1 MSVILTI
8 ILPVFGLIAVGYLCG
23 RTGILARA
31 TGQGISDFAFTLGIP
46 ALLFHTVA
54 TAKFGDLSPLAV
66 WTSYF
71 GAAALTWVAAAAAT
85 TSILGRPIAD
95 GPSIAMSS
103 VFGNTAML
111 GLPLAIAT
119 FGAVAAAPAALVLSI
134 HAPALWVTGMVHS
147 AAVSDKERTTAAA
160 MAATLAGDLARNPIV
175 IAILAGALWRL
186 TGFELPLPINRL
198 VELLAQAGVPASLVA
213 LGLTL
218 VGAEVK
224 GQGPTLALISGLK
237 LVLMPLLAWALAA
250 FVFEL
255 PPLQLAVL
263 VILAAMP
270 TGGNAFLFAVKEGR
284 AVNSASGSVALG
296 TVLAALTAAVAI
308 SLLRP

>member
-8 ILPVFGLIAVGYLCG
+8 ILPVFGLIAFGYICG
-23 RTGILARA
+23 RTKILAPA
-31 TGQGISDFAFTLGIP
+31 TGQGLSDFAFTLGIP

-54 TAKFGDLSPLAV
+54 TAKFGDLSPFAV

-71 GAAALTWVAAAAAT
+71 GAAALTWGTAAALT
-85 TSILGRPIAD
+85 PTLLGRPRAD

-111 GLPLAIAT
+111 GLPLAIAA

-134 HAPALWVTGMVHS
+134 HAPVLWLAGMLHS
-147 AAVSDKERTTAAA
+147 AAVSAKGRTSAGA
-160 MAATLAGDLARNPIV
+160 MAAALAGDLARNPIV
-175 IAILAGALWRL
+175 LAILAGALWRL
-186 TGFELPLPINRL
+186 TRLDLPLPINRL

-237 LVLMPLLAWALAA
+237 LVLMPLVAWALAA
-250 FVFEL
+250 HVFAL
-255 PPLQLAVL
+255 PPLQLAVI

-296 TVLAALTAAVAI
+296 TVLAAVTASVVI